1 MLFYLTLTI
10 RLYKT
15 DVLQYNKYREVI
27 KLENK
32 SINDTFIETMK
43 ELIEKSYL
51 KDIENGIS
59 EQEIIEKIRKLDSKE

>member
-1 MLFYLTLTI
+1 LTLTI

>member
-1 MLFYLTLTI
+1 VLFYLTLTI

>member
-1 MLFYLTLTI
+1 MTLTI